1 MATDSTSH
9 VAPATDIVV
18 PSVPTPRLFVP
29 RLESGDRLTRAEFE
43 RRYAAMSDV
52 KKAELI
58 DGVVFMPSPVRASQ
72 HGIPDS
78 RLSGWLFTYSARTP
92 GLLTSTN
99 STVRLDLDNEFQPD
113 SLLMIA
119 AGGQAT
125 IDADGYIT
133 GPPEL
138 VAEVASSSV
147 SIDLNAKLNVY
158 RRNGVREYIVW
169 RVLDEAIDWFALR
182 DGQFV
187 PLPVADDGI
196 IRSEVFPGL
205 WLNAPAMLQAR
216 LDAVM
221 ATLEQGLATPEH
233 ATFAASIVT
242 PSALGSAGG

>member
-1 MATDSTSH
+1 MATDSTSN
-9 VAPATDIVV
+9 VVPATDVVV
-18 PSVPTPRLFVP
+18 PTVPASRPLIP
-29 RLESGDRLTRAEFE
+29 RLEPGDRLTRDEFE
-43 RRYAAMSDV
+43 RRYEAMPDV
-52 KKAELI
+52 KKAQLI
-58 DGVVFMPSPVRASQ
+58 EGIVYMPSPVRYPQ
-72 HGIPDS
+72 HAEPES
-78 RLSGWLFTYSARTP
+78 CLSGWLFNYRLRTP
-92 GLLTSTN
+92 GVGTGN
-99 STVRLDLDNEFQPD
+99 NATVRLDNDNEPQPD
-113 SLLMIA
+113 CVLLIPA

-147 SIDLNAKLNVY
+147 SIDLNSKLNVY

-187 PLPVADDGI
+187 PLSVADDGV

-205 WLNAPAMLQAR
+205 WLNAPAMLQGQ

-233 ATFAASIVT
+233 AAFAARL
-242 PSALGSAGG
+242 AHAQK

>member
-9 VAPATDIVV
+9 VAPATDVVV
-18 PSVPTPRLFVP
+18 PTVPASRPVVP
-29 RLESGDRLTRAEFE
+29 RLEPGDRLTRAEFE
-43 RRYAAMSDV
+43 RRYEAMSDI

-78 RLSGWLFTYSARTP
+78 RLSGWLFAYSARTP

-113 SLLMIA
+113 CLMMVPA
-119 AGGQAT
+119 DAGGQAA

-147 SIDLNAKLNVY
+147 SIDLNSKLNVY
-158 RRNGVREYIVW
+158 RRTGVREYIVW

-187 PLPVADDGI
+187 PLPIAEDGV

-205 WLNAPAMLQAR
+205 WLAAPAMLQGR
-216 LDAVM
+216 LDVVM
-221 ATLEQGLATPEH
+221 ATLEQGLTTPEH
-233 ATFAASIVT
+233 AQFATRLAT
-242 PSALGSAGG
+242 K